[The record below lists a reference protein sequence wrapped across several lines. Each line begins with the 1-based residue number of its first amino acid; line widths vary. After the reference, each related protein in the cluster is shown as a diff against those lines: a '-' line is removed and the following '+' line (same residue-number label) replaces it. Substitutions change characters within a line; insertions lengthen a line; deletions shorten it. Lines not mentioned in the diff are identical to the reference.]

1 MQEKRIKERL
11 MSVKIKV
18 SYEQPEE
25 LQQILDSLSKGVK
38 NVKMPRQ
45 QAGKYK
51 KAYIDFKGIDPPETK

>member
-1 MQEKRIKERL
+1 